1 MGVHIHRQFVMSTE
15 RARELRQ
22 LSSPPERRLWQILYE
37 FRQRGYHFRRQH
49 PIGPYYADFACVKA
63 KLVIEADGI
72 THASDADVARDA
84 ARTSVIASYG
94 FRVIRFWNND
104 IMGNPDGVF
113 LEIERALEAVP
124 GLTPTPVPS
133 TSEGGGRPRVR
144 KLRSGLKN
152 LSLRTGTPVRSP
164 SPAGRGDSG
173 GGQRA
178 PDIGSDRE

>member
-1 MGVHIHRQFVMSTE
+1 MTTE
-15 RARELRQ
+15 RARELRR
-22 LSSPPERRLWQILYE
+22 LSSPPERKPWQILYE

-49 PIGPYYADFACVKA
+49 PIGPFYADFACVKA

-72 THASDADVARDA
+72 THASDADIARDA

-133 TSEGGGRPRVR
+133 PSEGGGRPRVR
-144 KLRSGLKN
+144 KLRSGLKD
-152 LSLRTGTPVRSP
+152 LSLRTGTPVRSS
-164 SPAGRGDSG
+164 SPAGREDSG

>member
-1 MGVHIHRQFVMSTE
+1 
-15 RARELRQ
+15 
-22 LSSPPERRLWQILYE
+22 
-37 FRQRGYHFRRQH
+37 
-49 PIGPYYADFACVKA
+49 
-63 KLVIEADGI
+63 
-72 THASDADVARDA
+72 
-84 ARTSVIASYG
+84 VIASHG

-133 TSEGGGRPRVR
+133 PSEGGGRPRVR